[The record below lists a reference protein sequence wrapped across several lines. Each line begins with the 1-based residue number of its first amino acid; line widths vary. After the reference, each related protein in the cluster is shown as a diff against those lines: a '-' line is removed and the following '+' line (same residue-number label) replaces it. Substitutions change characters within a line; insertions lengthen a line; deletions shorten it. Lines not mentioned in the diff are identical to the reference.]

1 MSSGCKNDHTNMIID
16 ILKLF
21 FFNNFLDRESG
32 NYVIKSNTQYTSLHS
47 SLYSEIQPIDA
58 RLHKSTN

>member
-1 MSSGCKNDHTNMIID
+1 MIVY
-16 ILKLF
+16 LH
-21 FFNNFLDRESG
+21 NNFSFTD
-32 NYVIKSNTQYTSLHS
+32 IDQYTSLHS